1 MIEAESSG
9 TSSWKTKETYMPD
22 DGDSGFAPPSN
33 ELSAGTP
40 PSAIHLKH
48 SLFSDLTEKH
58 VEAKLNVLRESS

>member
-1 MIEAESSG
+1 
-9 TSSWKTKETYMPD
+9 MPD

-33 ELSAGTP
+33 EPSAGTP